1 VKNRQ
6 VEIEIIKSHPELKQ
20 EEVKMKRKASAEWN
34 GSLKDGKGNITTESN
49 VLVRTQYSF
58 GTRFENGNG
67 TNPEEL
73 VAAAHSACFSMQL
86 SALLGKAG
94 LVPDQIATTAVVTFE
109 NLEQGWTV
117 TESHLEVNA
126 SIAGAD
132 PELFAKL
139 ADEAKAGC
147 LMSRL
152 LNTTVTMD
160 AKLVA

>member
-1 VKNRQ
+1 
-6 VEIEIIKSHPELKQ
+6 
-20 EEVKMKRKASAEWN
+20 MKRKASVEWK
-34 GSLKDGKGNITTESN
+34 GSLKEGKGSISTESG
-49 VLVRTQYSF
+49 VLDKTQYSF
-58 GTRFENGNG
+58 GTRFESGIG

-73 VAAAHSACFSMQL
+73 VAAAHAACFSMQL

-109 NLEQGWTV
+109 NLDQGWTV

-126 SIAGAD
+126 SIPGAT
-132 PELFAKL
+132 PESFAKL
-139 ADEAKAGC
+139 AEDAKTGC